1 MAPTSTALANSALC
15 YFCQGAL
22 TPICAWL
29 RPALPVRV
37 ASRKSTSSGSAEH
50 GACAARPAVGTPRH
64 RGEIT
69 VLKYQAFVGVVSP
82 SWRGDPA
89 VGRRDAGCRQADRS
103 VGQGTDSR
111 IAVRNASGSAVSFA
125 AREIA
130 GCGSPG
136 REGFLMHSVIPETT
150 RRGWRPP
157 CDRGDMRCRRDAAGL
172 WCTLASPVLAAPV
185 STGGGNFR

>member
-1 MAPTSTALANSALC
+1 MLRLWSLSRGLFNRLIYAFGCMSPTSTALANSALC

-111 IAVRNASGSAVSFA
+111 IAVRNASGSACHLRPVKSPDA
-125 AREIA
+125 ARLA
-130 GCGSPG
+130 GRGS
-136 REGFLMHSVIPETT
+136 
-150 RRGWRPP
+150 
-157 CDRGDMRCRRDAAGL
+157 
-172 WCTLASPVLAAPV
+172 
-185 STGGGNFR
+185 